1 MTTDIEAT
9 LGPLLQPLPQADPCG
24 PSMRSDPVFTEIRLA
39 REEDDASLPMRQW
52 ERPLKKADWALIEER
67 CTSFLSRQTKDVQL
81 AAWLLESWTRQ
92 TGWAGLEKGL
102 CLLRELLVRFWDGV
116 HPRIDE
122 DGDSDARVAP
132 LQWLNESLPLTIK
145 VHVPLV
151 LMGDR
156 KPPRIALAD
165 WDRLT
170 AAELAAPGTAK
181 PAAAGDPDGPVTR
194 AEVLATALSDRTGRH
209 AKQLVLVR
217 ESAAHL
223 LAITQW
229 LDERLG
235 RDAPNLHKLRATLEA
250 LERVL
255 LQFQPIEVPAPA
267 VAEETMPTPDPASA
281 PEDAASAATV
291 APILTKASVAGVR
304 LPGVQC
310 RDDANEALEALAKYL
325 GQIEPLSPTP
335 YLIRRAVNWG
345 RMPLPELMQEILREE
360 GDLNRMTTLL
370 GLNREG

>member
-1 MTTDIEAT
+1 MTTDTEAA
-9 LGPLLQPLPQADPCG
+9 LGPLLQPLSPADPCG
-24 PSMRSDPVFTEIRLA
+24 PAMRSDPVFTEIRLA
-39 REEDDASLPMRQW
+39 REEDDPSLPMRQW

-67 CTSFLSRQTKDVQL
+67 CTSFLSKQTKDLQL
-81 AAWLLESWTRQ
+81 GAWLLESWTRQ
-92 TGWAGLEKGL
+92 TGWPGLEKGL
-102 CLLRELLVRFWDGV
+102 CLMRGLLSRFWDDV

-145 VHVPLV
+145 VHVAIV

-170 AAELAAPGTAK
+170 AAELAGAGSAK
-181 PAAAGDPDGPVTR
+181 PTAPAEPDGPVTR
-194 AEVLATALSDRTGRH
+194 AEVLAAALSDRTGRH
-209 AKQLVLVR
+209 AKQLALVR

-223 LAITQW
+223 AAITQL

-235 RDAPNLHKLRATLEA
+235 RDAPNLHKLRGTLEA

-255 LQFQPIEVPAPA
+255 LQLQPIEAPAPV
-267 VAEETMPTPDPASA
+267 VAEEPMSTQD
-281 PEDAASAATV
+281 SAAEPDGAQANAI
-291 APILTKASVAGVR
+291 APIVTKAGGAGVR
-304 LPGVQC
+304 LPGVQN
-310 RDDANEALEALAKYL
+310 RDDAYEALEALAKYL
-325 GQIEPLSPTP
+325 GQIEPHSPTP